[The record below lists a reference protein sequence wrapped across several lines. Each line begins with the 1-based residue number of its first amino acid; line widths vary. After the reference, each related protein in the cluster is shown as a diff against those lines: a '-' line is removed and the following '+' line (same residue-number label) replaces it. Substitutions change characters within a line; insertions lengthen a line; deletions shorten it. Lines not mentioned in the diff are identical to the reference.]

1 MQYMQQKPAVLER
14 RNTLLSLD
22 PVASD
27 VGHLKS
33 EMMVQ
38 HRKFERLEYKEKRLQ
53 VCIVIHRHHHHHH
66 IVV

>member
-1 MQYMQQKPAVLER
+1 MQHLKQQQAVTER
-14 RNTLLSLD
+14 RSTMLS
-22 PVASD
+22 VEHTGND

-53 VCIVIHRHHHHHH
+53 ACNVECLN
-66 IVV
+66 